1 MFIALAVPTTLPLP
15 RSGIGGDLHKHTA
28 ISTMNDYQLHIKK
41 RKKTVI
47 VQISRRSRLR

>member
-41 RKKTVI
+41 KTVI